1 LNVELT
7 NPLIAKDYEIDILIG
22 KLAAILVIARGG
34 LYLVW
39 KATAERKFLFGAV
52 SFILLIVIPCLYLLS
67 LKTYNIKFAKL
78 LFRSWFLC
86 ILLLC
91 LSVTDKVLNEFSGF
105 WRVIFPVA
113 FITVCMFVGIM
124 GVIRIKGPNQ
134 LKRDKRIKIPESH
147 SNLLILIG
155 SIDTIIG
162 LISVF
167 TLMVLIG
174 KYFYDVVVINW
185 KSLEQYRLLSFY
197 IGMAMGYYPSKIL
210 GAIISGVFVGLV
222 NLIYKNYNKLPS

>member
-1 LNVELT
+1 MELT
-7 NPLIAKDYEIDILIG
+7 NPLVTKDYEIDILIG
-22 KLAAILVIARGG
+22 KLAAILVIARSFFM
-34 LYLVW
+34 VW
-39 KATAERKFLFGAV
+39 KEIVGRKVFFSIIFFV
-52 SFILLIVIPCLYLLS
+52 IFILIPCLYLLS
-67 LKTYNIKFAKL
+67 LKMYNVKLAKL
-78 LFRSWFLC
+78 SFRSWFLC

-91 LSVTDKVLNEFSGF
+91 FSVTDMILNKFSGF
-105 WRVIFPVA
+105 WRVIFPAA

-124 GVIRIKGPNQ
+124 GVIRIKETNQ

-147 SNLLILIG
+147 FNLFILIG
-155 SIDTIIG
+155 SIDIIIG

-185 KSLEQYRLLSFY
+185 QSLEQYRMLSFY
-197 IGMAMGYYPSKIL
+197 IGMAIGYYPSKIL

-222 NLIYKNYNKLPS
+222 NLICKNYNKLPS